1 MKKVSEWLKK
11 YMVFLWGIASILFAF
26 IIHCL
31 FSETAPNEW
40 IAAKWGAGDILTY
53 ASTVALGLLAVWQNQ
68 KFKEENDASQTRMEN
83 LTNKAN
89 EFSVVSKIIEHE
101 NERITVLKNKA
112 QHFIDV
118 CNTEGILE
126 DLSDVATQPSDFM
139 KTYVKIKMDSR
150 GKQIRLCAVEL
161 LSELQL
167 YPDDSKTVE
176 LIKCISKYSE
186 SSIALVSD
194 MRVNSLVEETYT
206 KKKSIEKEFIT
217 GIYDFISAREE
228 LLNRVIYENLS
239 LEQIKALYHKEE
251 QTNGKNENGVA

>member
-1 MKKVSEWLKK
+1 MKIITNWMKDHIVSVWA
-11 YMVFLWGIASILFAF
+11 IISILFTFA
-26 IIHCL
+26 IHCL
-31 FSETAPNEW
+31 FSVTAPNEW
-40 IAAKWGAGDILTY
+40 LTAKWGAGDILTY

-89 EFSVVSKIIEHE
+89 ELSVVSKIIEHE
-101 NERITVLKNKA
+101 NERITVLKNKT

-176 LIKCISKYSE
+176 LIKCISRYSE

-217 GIYDFISAREE
+217 GIYDFISAREK

-239 LEQIKALYHKEE
+239 LKQIKALYRKEE
-251 QTNGKNENGVA
+251 QTNGKNENGVY